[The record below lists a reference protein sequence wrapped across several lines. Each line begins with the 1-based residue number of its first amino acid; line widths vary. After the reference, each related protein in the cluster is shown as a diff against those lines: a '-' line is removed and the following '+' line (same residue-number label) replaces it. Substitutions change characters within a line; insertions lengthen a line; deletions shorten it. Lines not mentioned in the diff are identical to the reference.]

1 MTDSFRQ
8 GIIALINS
16 ALCGKA
22 ISLPDDFDI
31 VKTAEYAK
39 KNELVGLIYYGAIN
53 CGVDAS
59 SSSMQE
65 LFNQT
70 CRFLMISERQVF
82 TVEQVCKAFDENG
95 IDYMPVKGTLMKN
108 LYPKPDM
115 RVMGDA
121 DILIKVDQYDKIAPV
136 MEGLGF
142 SQVFESDHEIAW
154 RKPELFVELH
164 KRLIPSY
171 NNDYFA
177 YYGDGWQLGRPCDN
191 RPCRF
196 EMSDEDQMIYLF
208 THFAKHYRDGGI
220 GVRHLVDLYVYSRAK
235 TEMNAEYLKTELGKL
250 QLFEFY
256 ENIMNTLS
264 VWFDGAKG
272 DQKTEMITDTIFG
285 SGIYGNREN
294 HIAFEGIK
302 DLKAT
307 NSAEGARRKRWLRI
321 VFLPY
326 KNMCQK
332 YPFLEKF
339 PFLLPIMWVVRW
351 ISTLLFKQDKIK
363 KQQDDM
369 KNLTA
374 DKIVTYQQALNF
386 VGLDFNFKE

>member
-177 YYGDGWQLGRPCDN
+177 YDGDGCQLGRSCDN
-191 RPCRF
+191 RPFRL
-196 EMSDEDQMIYLF
+196 EM
-208 THFAKHYRDGGI
+208 
-220 GVRHLVDLYVYSRAK
+220 
-235 TEMNAEYLKTELGKL
+235 
-250 QLFEFY
+250 
-256 ENIMNTLS
+256 
-264 VWFDGAKG
+264 
-272 DQKTEMITDTIFG
+272 
-285 SGIYGNREN
+285 
-294 HIAFEGIK
+294 
-302 DLKAT
+302 
-307 NSAEGARRKRWLRI
+307 
-321 VFLPY
+321 
-326 KNMCQK
+326 
-332 YPFLEKF
+332 
-339 PFLLPIMWVVRW
+339 
-351 ISTLLFKQDKIK
+351 
-363 KQQDDM
+363 
-369 KNLTA
+369 
-374 DKIVTYQQALNF
+374 
-386 VGLDFNFKE
+386 